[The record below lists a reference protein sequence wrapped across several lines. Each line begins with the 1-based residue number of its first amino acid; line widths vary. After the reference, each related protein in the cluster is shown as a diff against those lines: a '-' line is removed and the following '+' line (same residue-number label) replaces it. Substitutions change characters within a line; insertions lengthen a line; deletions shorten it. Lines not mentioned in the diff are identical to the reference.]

1 MNIKFEAD
9 WNLIRERK
17 QKMIRKNNEA
27 ENAKRIEHIYKI
39 GDKILYRL
47 DEKAKYGSN
56 PYEGPYKIREIYD
69 NGTVAI
75 QKGSL
80 IETINI
86 RLIKPYK
93 E

>member
-1 MNIKFEAD
+1 MFAIRATYHTTLQATPAQLVFGRDAIMNIKFEAD

-56 PYEGPYKIREIYD
+56 PYEGPYKI
-69 NGTVAI
+69 
-75 QKGSL
+75 
-80 IETINI
+80 
-86 RLIKPYK
+86 
-93 E
+93 